1 MTTLDDK
8 DFYLYAEQPA
18 LYIIESMAKSSSKKS
33 TGPLH
38 KVKAKWTKLKQEND
52 RVLAKLSEENGR

>member
-18 LYIIESMAKSSSKKS
+18 LYIIESMAKSVSKRASKPQHKLKS
-33 TGPLH
+33 
-38 KVKAKWTKLKQEND
+38 KWTKLVQSNYA
-52 RVLAKLSEENGR
+52 VLSKLKKEL

>member
-18 LYIIESMAKSSSKKS
+18 LYIIESMAKSASKKS

-38 KVKAKWTKLKQEND
+38 KVKTKWTKLKQEND
-52 RVLAKLSEENGR
+52 RVLAKLSEENRR

>member
-18 LYIIESMAKSSSKKS
+18 LYIIEDMAKSASKRSVGIPHKLKS
-33 TGPLH
+33 
-38 KVKAKWTKLKQEND
+38 KWTKIKQEND
-52 RVLAKLSEENGR
+52 RVLAKLSEEYGK